1 MHLQWEQVKLLTL
14 LFYSYR
20 LFPVQ
25 DPKEHELFTVYLEN
39 CGSETSKDPFEI
51 RSIDEEYIQNKSL
64 IKDLNVLTGLAIS
77 MRCKKGNNFDK
88 IKEMVFDSHLNAK
101 NAPIKLRYM
110 HFLLTENVHISQQ
123 KMSDFTA
130 QVLSTDPIQSV
141 TSLLNS
147 EVFRADSM
155 RDYQDHFA
163 LQLKEWM
170 QQMFDWFRSQDSERY
185 TKEGQELSSR
195 LLSHPVIVKEILADL
210 KADRGNVSLS
220 NVKGL

>member
-1 MHLQWEQVKLLTL
+1 
-14 LFYSYR
+14 
-20 LFPVQ
+20 
-25 DPKEHELFTVYLEN
+25 
-39 CGSETSKDPFEI
+39 
-51 RSIDEEYIQNKSL
+51 
-64 IKDLNVLTGLAIS
+64 
-77 MRCKKGNNFDK
+77 
-88 IKEMVFDSHLNAK
+88 
-101 NAPIKLRYM
+101 
-110 HFLLTENVHISQQ
+110 
-123 KMSDFTA
+123 MSDFTTQA
-130 QVLSTDPIQSV
+130 LYTDPIQSV

-185 TKEGQELSSR
+185 TIEGQELSSR